1 VKSDV
6 RYTVEDVRVKGK
18 RELFRAGPRMRF
30 VMPRISVRV
39 TQWILNHLP
48 STTPNEVTA
57 ISAMLGIFAGFLLV
71 PTGWGWAVAAFLLYQ
86 LHILTDYVDGEIARV
101 RSLASVRGAYY
112 DLMVGRLVKP
122 IVLYGAAIGSW
133 LTHRG
138 ATDADFDLLLGAL
151 IVAGFLLDK
160 EAVDVWYRAN
170 TGSGQIEDPYVVR
183 SDHALAGWRRVVVR
197 VIVGLR
203 SIPAFLGYQIAAG
216 VAWSLGVHT
225 IWTVS
230 SYQVT
235 PRSLILIVY
244 AAAYP
249 VLALARAIYIA
260 RTGHIPRRQDLV
272 RDEEGIPD
280 D

>member
-1 VKSDV
+1 MKSEV
-6 RYTVEDVRVKGK
+6 RYTVDDVRVKGK

-57 ISAMLGIFAGFLLV
+57 LSAMLGIVAGVLLV
-71 PTGWGWAVAAFLLYQ
+71 PTGWAWAVAAFFVYQ
-86 LHILTDYVDGEIARV
+86 AHVLTDYVDGEIARV

-122 IVLYGAAIGSW
+122 IVLYGAAIGAW
-133 LTHRG
+133 LLHRHG
-138 ATDADFDLLLGAL
+138 TDADFDLLLGAL
-151 IVAGFLLDK
+151 IVSGFLLDK
-160 EAVDVWYRAN
+160 EAVDVWYRVN
-170 TGSGQIEDPYVVR
+170 TGRGQLEDPYVIR
-183 SDHALAGWRRVVVR
+183 SDHALSGWRRLVVR
-197 VIVGLR
+197 VVVGLR

-216 VAWSLGVHT
+216 VAWNLGVHT
-225 IWTVS
+225 IWTVHH
-230 SYQVT
+230 YQVT

-249 VLALARAIYIA
+249 VLALARAVYIA

-272 RDEEGIPD
+272 RDGEGGAD

>member
-6 RYTVEDVRVKGK
+6 RYTVEDVRAKGK

-39 TQWILNHLP
+39 TQWTLNHLP

-57 ISAMLGIFAGFLLV
+57 VSAMLGVAAGVLLV
-71 PTGWGWAVAAFLLYQ
+71 PTGWAWALASFVVYQ
-86 LHILTDYVDGEIARV
+86 AHILTDYVDGEIARV
-101 RSLASVRGAYY
+101 RSLASVRGAYF
-112 DLMVGRLVKP
+112 DLMVGRVVKP
-122 IVLYGAAIGSW
+122 VVLYGAAIGSW
-133 LTHRG
+133 LAHRQ
-138 ATDADFDLLLGAL
+138 ATDADLDLLLGAF

-160 EAVDVWYRAN
+160 EAVDVWYRVN
-170 TGSGQIEDPYVVR
+170 SGRGEIEDPYAIR
-183 SDHALAGWRRVVVR
+183 SDHALTGWRRVVVR

-203 SIPAFLGYQIAAG
+203 SIPAFLGYQLAAG
-216 VAWSLGVHT
+216 VAWDLGVHT
-225 IWTVS
+225 IWTVNR
-230 SYQVT
+230 YQVT

-244 AAAYP
+244 AAACP
-249 VLALARAIYIA
+249 LLALARAIYIA

-272 RDEEGIPD
+272 RDEGGVPD